1 MELTFSRVQG
11 SFDERT
17 FEVFADGERIGGC
30 YFEDGMSEWA
40 ADADLQESFDGRE
53 DIATGNSHA
62 RGMQADLKREW
73 AEIVAQRE
81 AKPAQQ
87 LPVKQQPAPAQ
98 VQVQTL
104 EQQPAPLIRAE
115 TAALIDASIS
125 DNTKRTYTH
134 ALSKLQAFLDGR
146 PLADAL
152 LAEYLTFLFAE
163 GWPDRRTGEPRPQ
176 APAAIAVVLTA
187 IRFVE
192 KVNGAAQT
200 AVGPLTARTMA
211 GIRRTGID
219 RGRGQVRS
227 LTPEDA
233 RVIARLC
240 RAEGTIAAA
249 RDAALVATMS
259 DGLLRLSELCS
270 LNLHDLHA
278 NGTILIRKSKTDQE
292 GRGAFVALGR
302 STRAL
307 LKAYIDRAGI
317 KGDRCPLFC
326 PVRRGDHP
334 QVGERMTTHG
344 VRVALKKRASDAG
357 LDGVSGHSP
366 RIGMAQAL
374 AEKGAT
380 LVEMQ
385 QAGRWDSPNMPA
397 HYSRQTQA
405 RKSAVLRLIHKES
418 D

>member
-1 MELTFSRVQG
+1 MELTFTRVLTSYDDYG
-11 SFDERT
+11 GDTRT

-53 DIATGNSHA
+53 DIATGHSHA
-62 RGMQADLKREW
+62 RAMQADLKREW

-81 AKPAQQ
+81 AKPAPQ
-87 LPVKQQPAPAQ
+87 LPVKQ
-98 VQVQTL
+98 VQTQSI

-115 TAALIDASIS
+115 TAALIDASVS

-134 ALSKLQAFLDGR
+134 ALGKLQAWLDGR
-146 PLADAL
+146 ALDDAL
-152 LAEYLTFLFAE
+152 LAEYITFLFAQ

-176 APAAIAVVLTA
+176 APAAIAVVITA

-192 KVNGAAQT
+192 KVNGTAQS
-200 AVGPLTARTMA
+200 AVGPLTTRTMA
-211 GIRRTGID
+211 GIRRTGLD

-240 RAEGTIAAA
+240 RSEDSIAAA
-249 RDAALVATMS
+249 RDAALVAVMS
-259 DGLLRLSELCS
+259 DGLLRLSEVCM

-278 NGTILIRKSKTDQE
+278 DGTILIRKSKTDQE

-307 LKAYIDRAGI
+307 LKSYIDRAGI

-344 VRVALKKRASDAG
+344 ARVALKKRATDAG